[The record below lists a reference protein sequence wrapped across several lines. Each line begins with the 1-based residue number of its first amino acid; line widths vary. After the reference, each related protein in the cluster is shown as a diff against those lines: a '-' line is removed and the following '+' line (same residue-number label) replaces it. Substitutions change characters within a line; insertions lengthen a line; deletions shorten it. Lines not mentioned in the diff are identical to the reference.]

1 MDKKLQGVNI
11 KLKRKIGELTAII
24 TIGKA
29 VVSMTDQRNLFK
41 RIVET
46 AVKVV
51 EADLGWLMLREE
63 SKAAIHRLA
72 QSTGIISLSESP
84 ALIKQ

>member
-1 MDKKLQGVNI
+1 
-11 KLKRKIGELTAII
+11 
-24 TIGKA
+24 
-29 VVSMTDQRNLFK
+29 MTDQSNLFK